1 MALTHGSLYRIYL
14 VEEYAT
20 ETGSTID
27 SMEYVM
33 HMSTRETNQACL
45 IRHLTAENGHR
56 LEETLATLTA
66 DCLFEDILKLP
77 PPQRGACPD
86 RAPPRAA
93 GLQAAPADGGGARG
107 GPPAPRVQ
115 RSGGGGCWGGR
126 GGVPGDTPAP
136 GGRRGRAA
144 GGAAPKGRL
153 NFLSA
158 ARVLRTERVWRIRS
172 GL

>member
-33 HMSTRETNQACL
+33 YMSTRETNQACL

-66 DCLFEDILKLP
+66 DCLFEDMLKLP

-93 GLQAAPADGGGARG
+93 GAARK
-107 GPPAPRVQ
+107 
-115 RSGGGGCWGGR
+115 CL
-126 GGVPGDTPAP
+126 
-136 GGRRGRAA
+136 
-144 GGAAPKGRL
+144 L

-158 ARVLRTERVWRIRS
+158 ADGRRAGDPGGFRLGQR
-172 GL
+172 L

>member
-33 HMSTRETNQACL
+33 YMSTRETNQACL

-93 GLQAAPADGGGARG
+93 GLQAAPAGEGGAQEPGVRRG
-107 GPPAPRVQ
+107 RRGLL
-115 RSGGGGCWGGR
+115 GR
-126 GGVPGDTPAP
+126 A
-136 GGRRGRAA
+136 GRRGRAA

-158 ARVLRTERVWRIRS
+158 S
-172 GL
+172 GTGPGQ